1 MAKNK
6 PMGTK
11 EAAKKTRAM
20 ASGTKKIN
28 VNKAQNIASEAIFGR
43 NQKVGRNARVL
54 SKAGKVIKLTG
65 KRGAAGDVYDKKI
78 TAKKVDIDAYDLLAK
93 RAKAAGLK
101 GKSAE
106 AAISKA
112 LKTVSTRM
120 SNDRNRTAN
129 RAEAIARREAKKR
142 KNTNL
147 S

>member
-1 MAKNK
+1 
-6 PMGTK
+6 
-11 EAAKKTRAM
+11 M

-65 KRGAAGDVYDKKI
+65 KRGMSGDLYDKKI

>member
-1 MAKNK
+1 MAK
-6 PMGTK
+6 K
-11 EAAKKTRAM
+11 EEKSTAAKAKAARVK

-28 VNKAQNIASEAIFGR
+28 VRKQRSIVQELTSDK
-43 NQKVGRNARVL
+43 QPVGRNARVL
-54 SKAGKVIKLTG
+54 SKAGKVIK
-65 KRGAAGDVYDKKI
+65 V
-78 TAKKVDIDAYDLLAK
+78 TAKQGMGGPYDEKAKVKRVDLDAYDILAK